1 MRMSDRIGRRMKLHD
16 LHVLMAVVQAGSMN
30 KAATLLNTGQ
40 SAISRSIAELEQAVG
55 VRLVDRKPQGVEPT
69 QYGRA
74 LLDGGTAVFDDLRRA
89 LKTIEFL
96 ADPTA
101 GEVRIGSSALL
112 AASFVSALVD
122 RLSRRHPGIVFH
134 LVTGHVEAL
143 HRELIGRN
151 VDLLIVRRFGPIVD
165 ERFNFEFLFDDSF
178 VVGAGAQSPWV
189 RRRKIELAELVN
201 ESWVLPPPGSVIASV
216 VMEAFRAKGLAYPRT
231 TVVTESSEVRTT
243 LLATGRYVAIFPAS
257 ALRFPT
263 TRSEIKVLPVKLPMA
278 PLPNGIVT
286 LKNRALGPV
295 VQLFIDCAREVAK
308 PLASRKW

>member
-40 SAISRSIAELEQAVG
+40 SAISRSIAELEQTVG
-55 VRLVDRKPQGVEPT
+55 VRLVDRNPQGVEPT

-74 LLDGGTAVFDDLRRA
+74 LLDGGAAVFDDLRRA
-89 LKTIEFL
+89 VKTIEFL

-122 RLSRRHPGIVFH
+122 RLSQRYPGIVFH

-143 HRELIGRN
+143 HRELSGRN
-151 VDLLIVRRFGPIVD
+151 VDLLIVRRFGPIAD
-165 ERFNFEFLFDDSF
+165 ERLDFEFLFDDLF
-178 VVGAGAQSPWV
+178 VVAAGAQNPWV
-189 RRRKIELAELVN
+189 RRRKIELADLVH
-201 ESWVLPPPGSVIASV
+201 ESWVLPPPGSVISSV
-216 VMEAFRAKGLAYPRT
+216 VLEAFRAKGLDYPRT
-231 TVVTESSEVRTT
+231 TVVTESSEVRTS
-243 LLATGRYVAIFPAS
+243 LLATGRYIAIFPAS

-263 TRSEIKVLPVKLPMA
+263 RRSEIKILPVKLPMA
-278 PLPNGIVT
+278 RLPNGIVT

-295 VQLFIDCAREVAK
+295 VQLFIDCAREIAK
-308 PLASRKW
+308 PLAKRK

>member
-40 SAISRSIAELEQAVG
+40 SAISRSIAELERTVG
-55 VRLVDRKPQGVEPT
+55 VRLVDRNPQGVEPT

-74 LLDGGTAVFDDLRRA
+74 LLDGGAAAFDDLRRA
-89 LKTIEFL
+89 VKTIEFL

-122 RLSRRHPGIVFH
+122 RLSQRYPGIVFH

-143 HRELIGRN
+143 HRELTGRN
-151 VDLLIVRRFGPIVD
+151 VDLLIVRRFGPIAD
-165 ERFNFEFLFDDSF
+165 ERLDFEFLFDDSF
-178 VVGAGAQSPWV
+178 VVAAGAQNPWV
-189 RRRKIELAELVN
+189 RRRKIELADLVN

-216 VMEAFRAKGLAYPRT
+216 VIEAFRAKGLDYPRT
-231 TVVTESSEVRTT
+231 TVVTESSEVRTS

-257 ALRFPT
+257 ALRFT
-263 TRSEIKVLPVKLPMA
+263 TRRSEIKVLPVKLPMA
-278 PLPNGIVT
+278 RLPNGIVT

-295 VQLFIDCAREVAK
+295 VQLFIDCAREIAR
-308 PLASRKW
+308 PLAKRK

>member
-1 MRMSDRIGRRMKLHD
+1 MQVSDRIGRRMKLHD
-16 LHVLMAVVQAGSMN
+16 LHVFLAVVQAGSMN

-122 RLSRRHPGIVFH
+122 QLSRRYPGIVFH
-134 LVTGHVEAL
+134 LVTGHVPAL
-143 HRELIGRN
+143 HRELIERN
-151 VDLLIVRRFGPIVD
+151 VDLLIVRRFGPIAD
-165 ERFNFEFLFDDSF
+165 ERLDFEFLFDDSY
-178 VVGAGAQSPWV
+178 VVAAGARNPWV
-189 RRRKIELAELVN
+189 RRRKIELADLVN

-216 VMEAFRAKGLAYPRT
+216 VAEAFRAKGLDYPRT
-231 TVVTESSEVRTT
+231 TVVTESSEVRTS
-243 LLATGRYVAIFPAS
+243 LLATGRYLAIYPAS
-257 ALRFPT
+257 ALRFS
-263 TRSEIKVLPVKLPMA
+263 TRHPEIRVLPVKLPMA
-278 PLPNGIVT
+278 RLPNGIVT

-295 VQLFIDCAREVAK
+295 AQLFIDCAREIAK
-308 PLASRKW
+308 PLASRK